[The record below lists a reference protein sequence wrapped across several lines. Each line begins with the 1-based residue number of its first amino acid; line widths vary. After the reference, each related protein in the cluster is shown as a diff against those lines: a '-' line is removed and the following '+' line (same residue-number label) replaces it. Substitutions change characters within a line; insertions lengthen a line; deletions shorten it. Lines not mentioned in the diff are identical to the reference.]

1 MDFAELRPDVNREL
15 LIFTRVARL
24 VCARESSARDSR
36 GGYNLPGERRE
47 RERGGGEAPASLAPS
62 AMYYLV
68 LGTMGFVCK
77 SFETRNQVERPP
89 TSRAGCSGSSKGAG
103 ETEGEEEGTKFARRC
118 ILGCGDTSL
127 KSERAKGNVRKRA
140 GREKDGERRAL
151 LHNAACFTRVTRRR
165 GK

>member
-1 MDFAELRPDVNREL
+1 MDFAELRPDVNSES

-24 VCARESSARDSR
+24 VCARARARESSARDSR
-36 GGYNLPGERRE
+36 EGYNLPGERRT
-47 RERGGGEAPASLAPS
+47 RERREAPGSLAPG

-89 TSRAGCSGSSKGAG
+89 TSRAGCSGSSKGP
-103 ETEGEEEGTKFARRC
+103 EEREERVGLE
-118 ILGCGDTSL
+118 I
-127 KSERAKGNVRKRA
+127 RAKVYSRTRRYIAQKRKGKRKRA
-140 GREKDGERRAL
+140 RTRGKRERWGAEPFCIMRRVP
-151 LHNAACFTRVTRRR
+151 RVTWRR